1 MKNNIKIAVFGSSQP
16 NPGTEHYED
25 ARQLGHAL
33 AEAGWTV
40 VTGGYRGVMEAASR
54 GAKEAGGS
62 TIGVTTAFFDAK
74 GIKPNDYVDEDIKV
88 PTYADR
94 LLKLISISD
103 GYVIL
108 RGGSGT
114 LSEFFFSWELEKNK
128 SIPQRPI
135 VLFGKHWKGII
146 DFLAGELHDE
156 LSFSSHLHLLE
167 YTSDPEEAVEIIRRG
182 LEKV

>member
-1 MKNNIKIAVFGSSQP
+1 MGNNIKIAVFGSSQP
-16 NPGTEHYED
+16 LPGTEHYEE
-25 ARQLGHAL
+25 ARLLGHTL

-62 TIGVTTAFFDAK
+62 TIGITTAFFDAK
-74 GIKPNDYVDEDIKV
+74 GLKLNDYVDREIKMPV
-88 PTYADR
+88 YADR
-94 LLKLISISD
+94 LLKLIEISD
-103 GYVIL
+103 GYIIM

-114 LSEFFFSWELEKNK
+114 LGEFFFSWELEKNK
-128 SIPQRPI
+128 SIPLRPI
-135 VLFGKHWKGII
+135 VLFGEQWKRII